1 MIYIFSFLLIG
12 IAFLG
17 IAIKIL
23 FLKNG
28 TFNAKCFR
36 NYPLNKDKTCNT
48 CGKIFDDYT
57 DNNCKK

>member
-1 MIYIFSFLLIG
+1 MIYIFSFLLIS

-23 FLKNG
+23 LKKNG
-28 TFNAKCFR
+28 TFNAKCFK
-36 NYPLNKDKTCNT
+36 NYPLNNDKTCNT

-57 DNNCKK
+57 D